1 VVKNPIY
8 LLSQRQVSHSTS
20 IALNDVGISSRV
32 LFSLNQHRFLVVV
45 VQKTCAVLLHR
56 RNPNWNVV
64 PSRGSASPTRSC
76 WDCMSLAACR
86 HLSLLKNGTNMTQRC
101 LRMSLSLLGSRV
113 RVIGGVCGRI
123 NRNARRVRSN
133 GGIVINLET
142 LGLLSTWKRS
152 ARLAAKP
159 A

>member
-1 VVKNPIY
+1 MVKNPIY

-76 WDCMSLAACR
+76 R

-142 LGLLSTWKRS
+142 LGLLSTWKCS